1 MAGNLVVL
9 AGLPGSGKSTIARE
23 IARVAGAV
31 WVRIDSIEQ
40 AIRDAGMGSI
50 TDAGYRAGYAI
61 AEDNLRLGRD
71 VIADSVNPLMLTRD
85 ARRALGERAGARV
98 LEVEVVCSDTVEHR
112 RQIEQR
118 QGEVPG
124 LQLPDWNAVQTR
136 DYHSWNRERLVL
148 DTASVDIYT
157 SADIIVSTLA
167 EKRLV

>member
-50 TDAGYRAGYAI
+50 TDAGYRVGYAI

-85 ARRALGERAGARV
+85 AWRAVGERAGARV

-112 RQIEQR
+112 RRIEQR
-118 QGEVPG
+118 QGEVAG

-157 SADIIVSTLA
+157 SVDIIVSTLA